1 MAITNHE
8 RVGKALKLLKSGL
21 APFVEREIKAVFGAK
36 WIETVKAADGGPG
49 LATTANILVEEL
61 DCAALMKVMW
71 ECWHDVFGK
80 TLGHAERSLVSELR
94 EARNK
99 WAHQKP
105 FSTDDAY
112 RTLDSI
118 HRLLIYVSASK
129 EAEELDRQKTE
140 LLRLKFDEQARHEK
154 RKTASTAIESQ
165 AVAGLKPWREVVT
178 PHPDVASGR

>member
-8 RVGKALKLLKSGL
+8 RVGKALELLKSGL
-21 APFVEREIKAVFGAK
+21 GPFVEREIKAVFGVK
-36 WIETVKAADGGPG
+36 WSDNVKATLGGPT
-49 LATTANILVEEL
+49 LPPTTSNLIEEL

-71 ECWHDVFGK
+71 ECWHDVFAK

-94 EARNK
+94 EVRNK

-112 RTLDSI
+112 RALDSMQ
-118 HRLLIYVSASK
+118 RLLIGVSASK
-129 EAEELDRQKTE
+129 EAEELERQKTE

-154 RKTASTAIESQ
+154 RKAASTPIESQ
-165 AVAGLKPWREVVT
+165 AVAGLKPWREVVI